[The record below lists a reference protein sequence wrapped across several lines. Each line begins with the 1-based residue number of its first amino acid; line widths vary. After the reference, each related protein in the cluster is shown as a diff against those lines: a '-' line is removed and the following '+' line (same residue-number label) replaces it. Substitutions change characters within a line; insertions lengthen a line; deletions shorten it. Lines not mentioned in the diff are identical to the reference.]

1 MANSTT
7 CSVLVMKSRK
17 MRSPDNMRLDKW
29 LWAARFFKTRKLAC
43 EAINGGK
50 VHLHGQRTK
59 PGREVKPGSL
69 LRIHKDALEWNIE
82 VIVIPKQ
89 RRPASEA
96 RTFYSENAESIS
108 CRETVIE
115 QQRLLRAAAPSRPAG
130 RPGKR
135 DRRLIHRF
143 KNIHSESSR

>member
-7 CSVLVMKSRK
+7 CSVLAMKLRK
-17 MRSPDNMRLDKW
+17 MRSPDAMRLDKW

-69 LRIHKDALEWNIE
+69 LRIHKGALEWNIE
-82 VIVIPKQ
+82 VVVIPKQ

-96 RTFYSENAESIS
+96 KTFYSEEAESIS
-108 CRETVIE
+108 RRETVIE

-143 KNIHSESSR
+143 KNKHAKS

>member
-1 MANSTT
+1 
-7 CSVLVMKSRK
+7 MKSRK
-17 MRSPDNMRLDKW
+17 MQSPDTMRLDKW

-43 EAINGGK
+43 EAIIGGK

-59 PGREVKPGSL
+59 PGREVKPGSM
-69 LRIHKDALEWNIE
+69 LRIHKGALEWNIE
-82 VIVIPKQ
+82 VAVIPTQ

-96 RTFYSENAESIS
+96 RSFYIEAAESVS
-108 CRETVIE
+108 HREAVIE
-115 QQRLLRAAAPSRPAG
+115 QQRILRAAAPSRPAG

-143 KNIHSESSR
+143 KNKHSET